1 MTQKLSVSYR
11 YIKTTASFVSL
22 DAEVTYQDI
31 SVSDLVLDPD
41 TKNRY
46 FRSGT
51 EATMLEQHAT
61 LFGKA
66 AADTF
71 STTDQVQS
79 FDITKSASDSF
90 SMGDDIHVL
99 LELLRSFADSTAV
112 TDSQAIAFDLPKTDS
127 VVATDVEVRD
137 FSKPV
142 SDTTTVSES
151 AALLFALPH
160 TDSITTS
167 DQFSKVVTFARS
179 FTDTFVLDDF
189 TDVDAVQKYTVA
201 SKTNV
206 IGFSDVQAF
215 GTEKPVQD
223 SFTVVEAASLHPQRP
238 EADDLSVSDD
248 FQFFMASLPAA
259 VFNAGALNSMPLNN

>member
-1 MTQKLSVSYR
+1 MSQKLFINYKD
-11 YIKTTASFVSL
+11 IKTTASYVSI
-22 DAEVTYQDI
+22 DAGVTYQDVV
-31 SVSDLVLDPD
+31 VSDLVLDPD

-51 EATMLEQHAT
+51 EATMLEAHAT

-66 AADTF
+66 ATDSFATAD
-71 STTDQVQS
+71 QIES
-79 FDITKSASDSF
+79 FDFIKAATDSF
-90 SMGDDIHVL
+90 GFTEDVHVL
-99 LELLRSFADSTAV
+99 LELLRTF
-112 TDSQAIAFDLPKTDS
+112 TDSASVVDSQTFAFDLPKTD
-127 VVATDVEVRD
+127 VVTASDVDVRD

-160 TDSITTS
+160 SDSISTS

-179 FTDTFVLDDF
+179 FTDTFVLDDV
-189 TDVDAVQKYTVA
+189 TDVDAVQKDTVA